1 MRQVWRLAICFIVG
15 WFLVGA
21 IASVVP
27 QTLESEP
34 TTAPVV
40 QLLNLTK
47 RSSHGSPPLKLAE
60 PLNRAAQ
67 LHAEDL
73 ATHNFFSHTGSDGSS
88 VGSRVTRENYRTV
101 GENIYRGT
109 RSAPEQGI
117 AGWMRS
123 PGHRRNLLSPR
134 FTEVGFGIAQGGSDI
149 FYVQVLARPF

>member
-73 ATHNFFSHTGSDGSS
+73 ATHNFFSHIQCWQSGDSGKLPHC
-88 VGSRVTRENYRTV
+88 GGKY
-101 GENIYRGT
+101 
-109 RSAPEQGI
+109 
-117 AGWMRS
+117 
-123 PGHRRNLLSPR
+123 LSW
-134 FTEVGFGIAQGGSDI
+134 D
-149 FYVQVLARPF
+149 